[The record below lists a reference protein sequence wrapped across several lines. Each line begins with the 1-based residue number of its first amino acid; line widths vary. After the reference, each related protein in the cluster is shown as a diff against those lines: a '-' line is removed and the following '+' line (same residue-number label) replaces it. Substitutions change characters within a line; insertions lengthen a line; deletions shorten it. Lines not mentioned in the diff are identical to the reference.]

1 LRHSCWLLGGKQM
14 TKVAAFHSKKE
25 AHYHDNNKCGPGSE
39 IPASNRVSGTGNL
52 PLCKDCAKLDADGK

>member
-1 LRHSCWLLGGKQM
+1 M

-39 IPASNRVSGTGNL
+39 IPASNRVSGTGGM
-52 PLCKDCAKLDADGK
+52 PLCKDCSKLNAAGK